1 MVNKRIYKPSIRIK
15 DHEEEDASALVK
27 LINKLGAS
35 NVLAM
40 LKEERKIGTTANAKE
55 VIQTTNQNINF
66 EVNTDWIETPEQLI
80 AHYKIDLKVWELDF
94 FQISR
99 WPQKEEGNQLVAV
112 KCKFKRRKEQ
122 PVENVIEKFEQALQ
136 SYKAPKYKAKKRPT
150 QDFAGII
157 NIYDAHIDKVTILAE
172 TGHDSDIHKNVEM
185 FRKYFDELLATV
197 QDCEQLIFPIGN
209 DFFNVNDSTGTT
221 KKGTKQATVVHHADA
236 FEIGLHLLLECIDK
250 AQQVAPVFVPVIQGN
265 HDTDISTLCGVSLNA
280 LYRGNKNVEINK
292 SRLERKYKRYHNN
305 LFGFNHGDKVQPGKL
320 PLIMA
325 QEEKLNWSNTEFRY
339 FFLGHKHHKEEFQF
353 LRTKDAVGVQVRHLR
368 AITQD
373 CHWNVQ
379 AGWIGAVKSAQSL
392 KISRCGSF
400 FNETTLS
407 F

>member
-1 MVNKRIYKPSIRIK
+1 
-15 DHEEEDASALVK
+15 
-27 LINKLGAS
+27 
-35 NVLAM
+35 
-40 LKEERKIGTTANAKE
+40 
-55 VIQTTNQNINF
+55 
-66 EVNTDWIETPEQLI
+66 
-80 AHYKIDLKVWELDF
+80 
-94 FQISR
+94 
-99 WPQKEEGNQLVAV
+99 
-112 KCKFKRRKEQ
+112 
-122 PVENVIEKFEQALQ
+122 
-136 SYKAPKYKAKKRPT
+136 
-150 QDFAGII
+150 
-157 NIYDAHIDKVTILAE
+157 
-172 TGHDSDIHKNVEM
+172 M
-185 FRKYFDELLATV
+185 F
-197 QDCEQLIFPIGN
+197 EQLIFPIGN